1 MHHVNIMV
9 LIFSIKYALYK
20 THDNNYYGGNIMKS
34 LVELAG
40 EIVSAHVATTKMTS
54 DQMLEE
60 IKRVHAALV
69 ALEQGVEAPV
79 VEEQKPAMTWKQ
91 SIKTKEIIC
100 LICNKGGM
108 QSLSRHLSTAHGMK
122 PGEYKK
128 QFGIP
133 SKQSLTAKKFSEE
146 RRKMA
151 VEKNLGAGL
160 AAARAKRAE
169 KLKGKK
175 APAKTKSVAP
185 ETPASSMIQ
194 PNK

>member
-1 MHHVNIMV
+1 
-9 LIFSIKYALYK
+9 
-20 THDNNYYGGNIMKS
+20 MKS

-69 ALEQGVEAPV
+69 ALEQGVASPSV
-79 VEEQKPAMTWKQ
+79 VEEQQPAMSWKQ
-91 SIKTKEIIC
+91 SIKANEIIC
-100 LICNKGGM
+100 LICGKGKM
-108 QSLSRHLSTAHGMK
+108 KSLARHLSTAHGMK

-133 SKQSLTAKKFSEE
+133 SKQSLAAKKFSEE
-146 RRKMA
+146 RKQMA
-151 VEKNLGAGL
+151 LDRNLAAGL
-160 AAARAKRAE
+160 AEARAKRME

-175 APAKTKSVAP
+175 TPVKAKT
-185 ETPASSMIQ
+185 ETSETSAA
-194 PNK
+194 